1 MKIKGVITGDIV
13 SSSTIQ
19 LEWREKLL
27 FVMQTIAEELKGI
40 SDLQIEFFRGDSFQ
54 LLVEQPENALLMAVL
69 FRAGL
74 ISHTPL
80 EGKKRWDARIS
91 IGVGEVSFLADNV
104 VVSDGEAFQLSGRE
118 MDDIKKK
125 RLTLRTRWE
134 QVNEELSVSTAFA
147 DDIISRWTPAQAEV
161 IYLVLLHG
169 ITQKEVASRIDK
181 SPQTVNKLLSYAKES
196 LIKKYLE
203 RYQQLILKEINI

>member
-13 SSSTIQ
+13 SSSSIQ

-27 FVMQTIAEELKGI
+27 LTMQEIAEDLKEV

-54 LLVEQPENALLMAVL
+54 LLVEQPEKTLLVAIL

-74 ISHTPL
+74 VSRTPQ
-80 EGKKRWDARIS
+80 ESKRRWDARVS
-91 IGVGEVSFLADNV
+91 IGIGEVSFLSDNIL
-104 VVSDGEAFQLSGRE
+104 VSDGEAFHFSGRE

-134 QVNEELSVSTAFA
+134 HINEELSVSTAFA
-147 DDIISRWTPAQAEV
+147 DDIISGWTQAQAEV
-161 IYLVLLHG
+161 IYLVLLHD
-169 ITQKEVASRIDK
+169 ITQKEIASRIDK
-181 SPQTVNKLLSYAKES
+181 SPQTISKLLGTAKEN

-203 RYQQLILKEINI
+203 RYQKLILKEINK